1 MAVRAIAKIV
11 GLAGVLLVAGCASV
25 PHSLDVP
32 LAEPAP
38 ELSQVQSQP
47 DRFTGQ
53 TVRWGGTIVGVQ
65 NNSDGSLIEVVAR
78 PLQSNSRPNENGMSP
93 GRFLIAAGAFLDP
106 EVYQQGKSVTAVG
119 VLEGLQRRTIGEY
132 EYPYPMLRA
141 SAVHLWPP
149 RPERTTTP
157 YYDPWFHPYPY
168 WHHPY
173 RYHRY
178 PYWYY

>member
-1 MAVRAIAKIV
+1 MVVRAIAKIV

-78 PLQSNSRPNENGMSP
+78 PLQSNSRPNENGMTP
-93 GRFLIAAGAFLDP
+93 GRVLI
-106 EVYQQGKSVTAVG
+106 E
-119 VLEGLQRRTIGEY
+119 
-132 EYPYPMLRA
+132 
-141 SAVHLWPP
+141 
-149 RPERTTTP
+149 
-157 YYDPWFHPYPY
+157 
-168 WHHPY
+168 
-173 RYHRY
+173 
-178 PYWYY
+178 